1 MTQVQND
8 GESYVPVYCPYC
20 WKIHKTRFPLMKRKY
35 GLWCP
40 LCEVIVAEGEAI
52 QASEASLEGYESK
65 NIGKDISGHEITD
78 IPE

>member
-1 MTQVQND
+1 
-8 GESYVPVYCPYC
+8 
-20 WKIHKTRFPLMKRKY
+20 MKRKY

-52 QASEASLEGYESK
+52 QASEASAREGYESK
-65 NIGKDISGHEITD
+65 NIGKDTSGHEITD